1 MQLPKRLA
9 HRGASALAPENTLA
23 ALRLAAELGATWV
36 EFDVT
41 LTADEEVVV
50 IHDATVN
57 RTTDGRGK
65 VRNLTLSQLQK
76 LDAGSWYAPNFSGER
91 IPTLA
96 QWLQL
101 SAELNLSLNIECK
114 CAARDAQALVAA
126 VKRLIQQ
133 YPLADGCSML
143 MSSGQAVCV
152 EQCQLQLPGLP
163 RGLIADRWSAKNKQ
177 IAGQY
182 QCVSVNLDQRLL
194 NQGAVEAIHQ
204 VGLGVLAW
212 TANNAERIKSLY
224 TIGVDGVF
232 SDVVMPSQ

>member
-23 ALRLAAELGATWV
+23 ALQLAAELGATWV

-41 LTADEEVVV
+41 LTADDEVVV

-65 VRNLTLSQLQK
+65 VRNLTLRQIQK
-76 LDAGSWYAPNFSGER
+76 LDAGSWFAPTFCDER

-101 SAELNLSLNIECK
+101 AAQLKLNLNIECK

-133 YPLADGCSML
+133 YPLAEGCSIL
-143 MSSGQAVCV
+143 MSSGQADCV
-152 EQCQLQLPGLP
+152 KQCQQQLADLP
-163 RGLIADRWSAKNKQ
+163 RGLIADRWSARVAQ
-177 IAGQY
+177 LAAQY
-182 QCVSVNLDQRLL
+182 QCISINLDQRLIKPE
-194 NQGAVEAIHQ
+194 AVDAIHQ
-204 VGLGVLAW
+204 VGISLLVW
-212 TANNAERIKSLY
+212 TANSAERIKSLY
-224 TIGVDGVF
+224 TMGVDGVF
-232 SDVVMPSQ
+232 SDVVVPS